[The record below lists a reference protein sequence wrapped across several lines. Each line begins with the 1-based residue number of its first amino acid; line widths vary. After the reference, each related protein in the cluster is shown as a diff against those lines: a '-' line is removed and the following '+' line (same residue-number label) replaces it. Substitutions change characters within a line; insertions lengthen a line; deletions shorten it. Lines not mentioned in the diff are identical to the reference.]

1 MRFYLTAFLF
11 FQMTL
16 SRLSSDHN
24 AIATL
29 EATKDEE
36 AQQKDTISSV
46 NQDVPHSTP
55 KDASRITNT
64 IETRQDASAET
75 KSYMV
80 YASDI
85 HNEAEINETRT
96 WLEGLTKDK
105 SKMREETRFPWDTPE
120 DIPEDE
126 LDKLYEEGR
135 LHAEPD
141 NYEVPYAWFNVML
154 DQSG

>member
-1 MRFYLTAFLF
+1 MRFHLAAFLF

-16 SRLSSDHN
+16 PRLSSDHN

-29 EATKDEE
+29 EATEGEE
-36 AQQKDTISSV
+36 AQHKDTISSI
-46 NQDVPHSTP
+46 NQNAPHSTP

-75 KSYMV
+75 KLYMV

-85 HNEAEINETRT
+85 HNEAQVNETRT

-135 LHAEPD
+135 LDAELD

-154 DQSG
+154 DQAG